1 MKALALLATSATVT
15 RIERE
20 LVGVKGFATFLKKG
34 SAKNFQ
40 TVLF

>member
-20 LVGVKGFATFLKKG
+20 LDCVRSFATFLKKG
-34 SAKNFQ
+34 STKNFQ
-40 TVLF
+40 SGKI